1 MPPLRPIPHGANR
14 IRSAGCAK
22 ATDGAPAR
30 PAFLVAAPAESE
42 YVLASSKSRSR
53 ADWNYARM
61 KRTLMT
67 VIALAC
73 LNTALS
79 AEARIATINLRRVFD
94 GYWKT
99 KVASSDLRG
108 RTEEYDQDFRK
119 LLEQYQKANEA
130 YRQLVMKYT
139 DVTTPEEE
147 KKKLEVTARAKVG
160 ELREMEAELN
170 QFLQHSRT
178 MIGEKQQR
186 LRASILN
193 EINVVVTAKAR
204 AGNYDLVLDTS
215 GESSNN
221 IPTVA
226 YTSGKN
232 DLTDVVLEEL
242 NTTAPPEITKPESPT
257 KPATPPADANKEEKK
272 EEPKP
277 ASEAAKPP
285 SH

>member
-1 MPPLRPIPHGANR
+1 
-14 IRSAGCAK
+14 
-22 ATDGAPAR
+22 
-30 PAFLVAAPAESE
+30 
-42 YVLASSKSRSR
+42 
-53 ADWNYARM
+53 
-61 KRTLMT
+61 MT

-73 LNTALS
+73 LNAALG
-79 AEARIATINLRRVFD
+79 AETRIATINLRRVFD
-94 GYWKT
+94 GYWRT
-99 KVASSDLRG
+99 KAASADLRG

-186 LRASILN
+186 LRASILS
-193 EINVVVTAKAR
+193 EINAVVTAKAR
-204 AGNYDLVLDTS
+204 AGNYDLVFDTS

-226 YTSGKN
+226 YTSGRN

-242 NTTAPPEITKPESPT
+242 NATAPPEITKPESPP
-257 KPATPPADANKEEKK
+257 KPATPPADTQKEEKK

-277 ASEAAKPP
+277 APDTAKPAP
-285 SH
+285 N